1 MEKVDF
7 YCELYKAIYE
17 RVSKVCPEDARDV
30 SIKILEEIAK
40 DIRTERMK
48 AKAKAD
54 VGYVTGEELA
64 TKKQREAMHKF
75 GVKIIPENLSKR
87 EASEILDKLVS
98 FSKDGDS
105 ESIAKLVEG
114 LNAKW
119 KRFQ

>member
-1 MEKVDF
+1 MEKADF

-64 TKKQREAMHKF
+64 TKKQREALHKF